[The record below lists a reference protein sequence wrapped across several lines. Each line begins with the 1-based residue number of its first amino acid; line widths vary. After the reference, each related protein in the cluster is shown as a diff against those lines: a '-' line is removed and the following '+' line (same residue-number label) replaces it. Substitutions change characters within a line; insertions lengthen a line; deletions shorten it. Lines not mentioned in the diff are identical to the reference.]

1 MRSVPIVRGLLDR
14 VVLICAA
21 VAGGLIPGFIAQ
33 YRQRLG
39 GRLDQ
44 AKLDLAPWQKIADQF
59 YHGDIDQLI
68 QYHLSSTDA
77 TFHSEGGVIRALV
90 TSVHQLQSAVDALQG
105 SLASQAAYLA
115 LHADLGLARATLGDW
130 VPTFALSAEG
140 LVFALVFA
148 VLVWLV
154 FHALWWSLGH
164 GGRRLF
170 GRRPRGR
177 SWQRR
182 ARELDSG
189 SFEQ

>member
-1 MRSVPIVRGLLDR
+1 MPGVPIVRGLLDR
-14 VVLICAA
+14 VVLVSAA
-21 VAGGLIPGFIAQ
+21 VGGGLVPGFIAQ

-44 AKLDLAPWQKIADQF
+44 AKLDLEPWRKLAEQF

-68 QYHLSSTDA
+68 QYHLSSTDP
-77 TFHSEGGVIRALV
+77 TFHSEGGVIRGLV
-90 TSVHQLQSAVDALQG
+90 ASVHQLQAAVDALHG

-115 LHADLGLARATLGDW
+115 LHADAGLARATLDDW
-130 VPTFALSAEG
+130 VPTFALSGEG

-148 VLVWLV
+148 LLVWLA
-154 FHALWWSLGH
+154 FYGLWWVLGRT
-164 GGRRLF
+164 GRLLF
-170 GRRPRGR
+170 GRRHPR

-189 SFEQ
+189 SFGP

>member
-1 MRSVPIVRGLLDR
+1 MRAVPIVRGLLDR
-14 VVLICAA
+14 VVLVCSA

-68 QYHLSSTDA
+68 QYHLSSTDP

-90 TSVHQLQSAVDALQG
+90 ASVHQLQSAVDALQG
-105 SLASQAAYLA
+105 SLASQAGYLA
-115 LHADLGLARATLGDW
+115 LHADPGIARATLGDW

-140 LVFALVFA
+140 LVFALLFA

-170 GRRPRGR
+170 GRRHRSG